1 MFGSVCIS
9 LKRVWRVCS
18 DVRECAAILGS
29 VQRSKVG
36 ECTGRFENVQRG
48 LGVYARVYSD
58 FGECAV
64 RFESVQQ
71 CLGVCSNVK
80 ECAASFGACAAS
92 YESVQRG

>member
-1 MFGSVCIS
+1 M
-9 LKRVWRVCS
+9 CS

-29 VQRSKVG
+29 AAIEVG

-80 ECAASFGACAAS
+80 ECAARFGACAAS

>member
-1 MFGSVCIS
+1 M
-9 LKRVWRVCS
+9 CS
-18 DVRECAAILGS
+18 DVRESAAMLGS
-29 VQRSKVG
+29 VQRWRLGSVEG
-36 ECTGRFENVQRG
+36 GLRQRG
-48 LGVYARVYSD
+48 LGVFARVYSD

-80 ECAASFGACAAS
+80 EYTASFGACAAS